1 MKLTDDNFIQYAMK
15 HYDNPQCTT
24 VEEFQNDLKR
34 FKYLKLLLRRYLD
47 SDTLRERLI
56 INHIVVLYNV
66 FGAEATKEMLLFKLE
81 TDTLPALKTF
91 LVFLNFMRDD
101 ERTDIPLDNNVVKV
115 LREL

>member
-34 FKYLKLLLRRYLD
+34 IKYIKLLLSRYL
-47 SDTLRERLI
+47 SGDTLRERLI

-66 FGAEATKEMLLFKLE
+66 FGAEATKEMLLFKA
-81 TDTLPALKTF
+81 DNHMLPALKSF
-91 LVFLNFMRDD
+91 LVFLNLLRED
-101 ERTDIPLDNNVVKV
+101 EKIEIPLDNYVVKV
-115 LREL
+115 LREI